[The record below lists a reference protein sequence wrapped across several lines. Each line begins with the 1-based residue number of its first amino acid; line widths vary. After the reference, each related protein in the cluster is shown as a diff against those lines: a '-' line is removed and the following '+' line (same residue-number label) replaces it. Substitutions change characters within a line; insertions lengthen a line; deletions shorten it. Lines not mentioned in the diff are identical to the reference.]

1 MKKLTNIL
9 LLLLITPAI
18 VFGGDILT
26 KTLAADYVVN
36 NDASLNQTDLQ
47 VTVATA
53 GTYDIKISVHSA
65 SDVKALRT
73 MLSGSATVDAFL
85 VQYTCS
91 DALDSSIS
99 FAARRTLSP
108 GPVSLPSALDGRDV
122 FCQISGSVEFSST
135 GTFILYA
142 CQTTPDISDT
152 TMFKGSTM
160 VLIQTD

>member
-1 MKKLTNIL
+1 MKKLTNMF

-26 KTLAADYVVN
+26 KTLPADYVVN

-47 VTVATA
+47 VTVATP

-73 MLSGSATVDAFL
+73 MLSGSAFVSSFL

-91 DALDSSIS
+91 DALTV
-99 FAARRTLSP
+99 R
-108 GPVSLPSALDGRDV
+108 
-122 FCQISGSVEFSST
+122 
-135 GTFILYA
+135 
-142 CQTTPDISDT
+142 
-152 TMFKGSTM
+152 
-160 VLIQTD
+160 